1 MLKHAGVVTALAG
14 AAFTFAPQGLED
26 GPRVRALRQA
36 ADDRDHAIY
45 VLGELSKQL
54 AAGDPTALAQVKGA
68 TEPNELAPMEQDQ
81 RLEQLRLE
89 VAELGVMLDAVR
101 MSGPRGTAE
110 SALLS
115 PRSGLTVGLSA
126 DELSILRSPATANG
140 ETRPTLKSMPSP
152 TRNGSTPT
160 QSTSGSAVPGAAPIS
175 GLSQSARQ
183 HQARTAFLAQQYE
196 KSLSL
201 LEGLPNEPA
210 VLHLRARSME
220 RLGRL
225 EDALG
230 ALRMAAADPRL
241 ATPELT
247 VLSQRIAADREYI
260 DWMLR
265 LRQAR
270 IDADAVT
277 EGGPR

>member
-14 AAFTFAPQGLED
+14 AAFTLAPQGLED

-36 ADDRDHAIY
+36 AGDREHAIY
-45 VLGELSKQL
+45 ALGELSKQL

-68 TEPNELAPMEQDQ
+68 TEPNELAPREQDQ

-89 VAELGVMLDAVR
+89 VAELGLMLDAVR
-101 MSGPRGTAE
+101 MSGPRGTTDG
-110 SALLS
+110 ALLS
-115 PRSGLTVGLSA
+115 PRAGLTVGLSA
-126 DELSILRSPATANG
+126 DELSILRPPASANGDARSTLHTMPSATRPGLPTAQPATGSNG
-140 ETRPTLKSMPSP
+140 QT
-152 TRNGSTPT
+152 
-160 QSTSGSAVPGAAPIS
+160 AAPVS
-175 GLSQSARQ
+175 NLSPSARQ
-183 HQARTAFLAQQYE
+183 QQARTAFLAQQYE

-210 VLHLRARSME
+210 ILHLRARSME

-247 VLSQRIAADREYI
+247 VLSQRIEADREYI